1 MVLVL
6 GNFLI
11 GLREGLEAALVVSIL
26 VAYLVKSDRR
36 HLLPRIWLGVGL
48 VVALCTAITVG
59 LGLQSRQLTFQTQEL
74 VGGALSIVA
83 AAFVTWMIFWMATAA
98 RSIAATLRGRVDAA
112 AGGSGW
118 ALVLVAVLA
127 VGREGL
133 ETTLILYSNTRQAT
147 GGAAGEQTATP
158 ILAALLGIAVAVAL
172 TTQCQYCLAIHTDM
186 AKKAG
191 ATTEEL
197 AEASFVAAAL
207 RAGAG
212 PDAPEAVAQVLK
224 TWQTQHGGKLSL
236 ARIWSGTVKEGDTLS
251 GERVGSLS
259 RTVGMTTTRADS
271 VTAGQIA
278 VFGRMEAVATG
289 DVLASGTAPGLRKA
303 PTYPPV
309 FATAITVASRSA
321 RKAPG
326 RIALGP
332 PAAQAG
338 LRPAPAPRPPSPAA
352 A

>member
-83 AAFVTWMIFWMATAA
+83 AAFVTWMIFWMAAAA

-172 TTQCQYCLAIHTDM
+172 GYLLYRGAISIDLTRFFTWT
-186 AKKAG
+186 G
-191 ATTEEL
+191 VL
-197 AEASFVAAAL
+197 LVFVAAGVLAYGFHDLQEAGLLPGLHAYAFDVSDVIGPGTWVGTLLKGTLNFSPQTTWLEATVWLLYVVPVLAL
-207 RAGAG
+207 FVRRVRHPRLPAGA
-212 PDAPEAVAQVLK
+212 
-224 TWQTQHGGKLSL
+224 
-236 ARIWSGTVKEGDTLS
+236 
-251 GERVGSLS
+251 
-259 RTVGMTTTRADS
+259 
-271 VTAGQIA
+271 
-278 VFGRMEAVATG
+278 
-289 DVLASGTAPGLRKA
+289 
-303 PTYPPV
+303 
-309 FATAITVASRSA
+309 
-321 RKAPG
+321 
-326 RIALGP
+326 
-332 PAAQAG
+332 
-338 LRPAPAPRPPSPAA
+338 PAA